1 LITSQVIT
9 EVLSSVENGKRQV
22 EQERTLEINKAC
34 SLNESFVQLCEEIF
48 LYGLDNQ
55 VDIINTIGAAV
66 IAGIDMG
73 LKIAKKEQETC
84 LTNPSQIN

>member
-1 LITSQVIT
+1 
-9 EVLSSVENGKRQV
+9 
-22 EQERTLEINKAC
+22 
-34 SLNESFVQLCEEIF
+34 
-48 LYGLDNQ
+48 LYGFDNQ

-73 LKIAKKEQETC
+73 LKIAKKEQEIC